1 MKKIYSL
8 SLLFLTTLGFA
19 QTTDS
24 FTGTG
29 ILTDNGW
36 VKHSGATA
44 GQLMIV
50 ATSSDSGNSL
60 FKTGLAASTG
70 NRTTVLSTDSEDAN
84 KELTTPITTTA
95 YFSVLVKALNTTSL
109 QANTASGDYTLC
121 LGATAGATGV
131 SAFSGRIYTRTGSV
145 TDTVNFGILNN
156 SGGTATPT
164 YLATDFPI
172 NQTVF
177 LVVKYDIAT
186 NTASLW
192 ANPTPGAVEPAA
204 GATNVTGTTAAPSQ
218 IASIVIRQG
227 SGTGNV
233 EIDEIRVG
241 DNWAFVTPA
250 GTASTKNF
258 DTIAGLSLYPNPVSG
273 NVLNI
278 SSTANSAMN
287 VAIFDI
293 LGKQVI
299 NTKVNNNTV
308 NISSL
313 HAGVY
318 IVKVTEDGKT
328 ATRKLVV
335 R

>member
-1 MKKIYSL
+1 MKKLYFL
-8 SLLFLTTLGFA
+8 SLLLLTSLGFA

-29 ILTDNGW
+29 FLTNNGW

-44 GQLMIV
+44 EQLTII
-50 ATSSDSGNSL
+50 ATPSDSGNSL

-70 NRTTVLSTDSEDAN
+70 NRISVLSTDTEDAN

-121 LGATAGATGV
+121 LGATSGV
-131 SAFSGRIYTRTGSV
+131 SVTSFSARIYIRNGSV
-145 TDTVNFGILNN
+145 ADTVNYGVLNT
-156 SGGTATPT
+156 SGGTATPS
-164 YLATDFPI
+164 YLATNFPI

-177 LVVKYDIAT
+177 LVVKYDIAS

-192 ANPTPGAVEPAA
+192 ANPTPGVAEPTAD
-204 GATNVTGTTAAPSQ
+204 ATNSTGTTAAPAQ
-218 IASIVIRQG
+218 IASIAVRQG

-233 EIDEIRVG
+233 EIDELRIATT
-241 DNWAFVTPA
+241 WALVTPA
-250 GTASTKNF
+250 GTASTKSF
-258 DTIAGLSLYPNPVSG
+258 DAIAGLSMYPNPVSG

-278 SSTANSAMN
+278 SSAANSAMN

-308 NISSL
+308 NISNL
-313 HAGVY
+313 NAGVY